1 VASLSFIQL
10 AGPAALGVR
19 LLAAATLSLGI
30 LVWLVLVSEVA
41 LTGGPDGIQV
51 PRLVLFRRRVAGA
64 ETWYWITGRIVGRGV
79 LVALDRMTAER
90 T

>member
-10 AGPAALGVR
+10 GGSAALGVR
-19 LLAAATLSLGI
+19 LLAAATLGLGI

-64 ETWYWITGRIVGRGV
+64 ET
-79 LVALDRMTAER
+79 
-90 T
+90 